1 MYTKVQTYTF
11 MYSRVMKVDSHVLK
25 VYSMYVTYG
34 HFPYEKLSFS
44 SANFDEKLN
53 LVPSVLSEVGNIGR
67 IFVSREILYKI
78 L

>member
-1 MYTKVQTYTF
+1 MYTKPIFSCIEVI
-11 MYSRVMKVDSHVLK
+11 S
-25 VYSMYVTYG
+25 YVCAYG

-44 SANFDEKLN
+44 SADFDEKLN

-67 IFVSREILYKI
+67 IFVSREILYRI

>member
-1 MYTKVQTYTF
+1 MYTKPIFSCIEVI
-11 MYSRVMKVDSHVLK
+11 S
-25 VYSMYVTYG
+25 YVCAYG

-44 SANFDEKLN
+44 SADFDEKLN
-53 LVPSVLSEVGNIGR
+53 LVPSVLSEAGNIGR